1 MGYDWRAEADR
12 ARRSTLSGHTTP
24 TRHGQA
30 ETHQSERRTTTH
42 PARRSMPTP
51 ADVEDLCARHPVY
64 RVDGT
69 RDLLLWWLEVAPRRV
84 RWFIRHCI

>member
-12 ARRSTLSGHTTP
+12 ARRSTLSGHITPNRYGHTEPGHATGRTTP
-24 TRHGQA
+24 TH
-30 ETHQSERRTTTH
+30 
-42 PARRSMPTP
+42 